1 LFLFKLLLLN
11 FQETFPNE
19 FTSADGK
26 LAHKSFGEFYGSSY
40 VASPD
45 GSRTPGL
52 SRCRDGLLVTSVD
65 LNLSQQVSDK
75 WVFRMTGRH
84 AMYADGLRDYCKHDF
99 TPDVVTEK

>member
-75 WVFRMTGRH
+75 WVFRVSSL
-84 AMYADGLRDYCKHDF
+84 MYSFILFC
-99 TPDVVTEK
+99 TEIFLFLL